1 MPGETSR
8 EVHREDAE
16 KNVEKNDGFNFP
28 KFIKN
33 NNLHIQ
39 EAYRIPSRINT
50 QRTAN
55 RHTKEKMLKVKDEE
69 EILKTT
75 REK

>member
-8 EVHREDAE
+8 EVPREDAE
-16 KNVEKNDGFNFP
+16 KNVEKNDGLNFP

-50 QRTAN
+50 
-55 RHTKEKMLKVKDEE
+55 
-69 EILKTT
+69 
-75 REK
+75 